1 MARNCN
7 VVFQEI
13 REAVAVGGSG
23 ADFMRSAALSF
34 FASTSVELRNFDR
47 LDPANRAL
55 FIEMLTCPGGPGWT
69 MQAAERLVQDLSKAR
84 KQS

>member
-7 VVFQEI
+7 AIFQEI
-13 REAVAVGGSG
+13 RDAVAAGGSG

-55 FIEMLTCPGGPGWT
+55 FIEMLSCPWGPGWT
-69 MQAAERLVQDLSKAR
+69 MKAAEQLVQDLLEAR
-84 KQS
+84 